1 MCNSSVNEFPEN
13 DDDYSNRIIEK
24 VFPTYTTTRFG
35 WNIYFTNGSPCFC
48 GFEEATIRPEPK
60 MEARV
65 YLPLNYNP
73 ANGKTEKARGLFLNG
88 RKCYYQSVPAKP
100 IVMEF
105 TPEELAV
112 IYMVTGK
119 ITGGIDD
126 TARKFTEDVYLK
138 ICSLWPDL
146 HHISQSGATRGNQ
159 VNFHFTRDS
168 FQIVKEIAKKF
179 K

>member
-1 MCNSSVNEFPEN
+1 MCNSSANDFPAN
-13 DDDYSNRIIEK
+13 DQNYVEQVIVKRVAGTHLDKY
-24 VFPTYTTTRFG
+24 G
-35 WNIYFTNGSPCFC
+35 WVIHFQNGFI
-48 GFEEATIRPEPK
+48 GFLPYEDAVVRPEVDMRARIYTQEGGTCNPK
-60 MEARV
+60 I
-65 YLPLNYNP
+65 
-73 ANGKTEKARGLFLNG
+73 RGLWLNNA
-88 RKCYYQSVPAKP
+88 KCFYEPLPAKP
-100 IVMEF
+100 IKMEF